1 MRLSGDKNVET
12 PQCRQTAVAIR
23 DGGGDPLPP
32 LLYRWRP
39 AEMWGPTSVMFTPVL
54 SLVQAPAATLIS
66 HNYLGCAGVGNA
78 NPGGGATPPLPPKLS
93 GGSIFGGKSMR
104 LLVPHP
110 LIIDQ

>member
-1 MRLSGDKNVET
+1 MWKP
-12 PQCRQTAVAIR
+12 PQRRQTAVAIR

-66 HNYLGCAGVGNA
+66 HNYLGCAGVA
-78 NPGGGATPPLPPKLS
+78 GGRDTPPLPPKLS
-93 GGSIFGGKSMR
+93 EHFWR
-104 LLVPHP
+104 EVDATRVPP